1 MKSTHKT
8 TKTNTALCGLLSG
21 LLLLAAGTAQTHA
34 GLLVPAAP
42 GAQLYVA
49 NISSNTIVK
58 FTPGGVGSVFATT
71 ILPDSYG
78 LAFDSAGNLYVS
90 SPVYNSGNG
99 GIEKFTTAGVGSSF
113 ASLQFPGSLA
123 FDSAGDLYVD
133 GGSPTTYINKITP
146 GGLISTFAT
155 GFSNPQGMAFDSAG
169 NLFVA
174 DYGVNT
180 IFKYTP
186 AGVQSTF
193 ITGLSNPTSG
203 LAFDS
208 AGNLYVSNGGN
219 NTIGKITPGGAL
231 STFATGLSNPAG
243 LAFDSAGN
251 LYVANYGNNTIQQFS
266 STGTDL
272 GVFADSSDGLN
283 GPLGLAFGPVPEPT
297 SAALLLGSGAMLLLR
312 RRRTAV

>member
-123 FDSAGDLYVD
+123 FDSAG
-133 GGSPTTYINKITP
+133 
-146 GGLISTFAT
+146 
-155 GFSNPQGMAFDSAG
+155 
-169 NLFVA
+169 
-174 DYGVNT
+174 
-180 IFKYTP
+180 
-186 AGVQSTF
+186 
-193 ITGLSNPTSG
+193 
-203 LAFDS
+203 
-208 AGNLYVSNGGN
+208 
-219 NTIGKITPGGAL
+219 
-231 STFATGLSNPAG
+231 
-243 LAFDSAGN
+243 N